1 MATFRSDVTLDR
13 WIEALDGSSWSDDAL
28 EAWQQAIDVMF
39 DRTQQLVHIDTGEL
53 ISSGSSRSFR
63 ERDSLVGEVEYGA
76 PYAIYEFGRGD
87 SHDALNRAFE
97 LMGDV
102 FPDAMIR
109 VMRTQFLG
117 GR

>member
-13 WIEALDGSSWSDDAL
+13 WIEALDDSSWSDDAL

-53 ISSGSSRSFR
+53 ISSGSTRSFR
-63 ERDSLVGEVEYGA
+63 RGDNLVGEVEYSA
-76 PYAIYEFGRGD
+76 PYAVYEFGRGD

-117 GR
+117 AR